1 VIRTV
6 TIERWAQ
13 YRRWLPSDVYLWTK
27 ALLLAGI
34 AIQAARLLWAI
45 ATPVGPLGEWRP
57 ASARALP
64 PQVQMAILAAVDPF
78 VRGGSLA
85 TSDPVAAALDVKLY
99 GVRSDG
105 GLGGGSAIIGLP
117 DGTQQS
123 FVVGEEVAPGVILAG
138 VHFDYVL
145 LGRGGQQQQKLF
157 IEGTEP
163 SVIAVETPSST
174 GEAPLS
180 AASPPDPPI
189 DVIRRGVS
197 FAPRNRGG
205 QVNGVVISPGG
216 DPAIFA
222 AAGFRTGDVV
232 VAVNGARIA
241 SAIDVAQL
249 QSSIVPGARLL
260 LTIERGAEIVP
271 VALNIAGNR

>member
-1 VIRTV
+1 MIRTLI
-6 TIERWAQ
+6 IERWSQ

-27 ALLLAGI
+27 ALLLTGV

-45 ATPVGPLGEWRP
+45 ATPVGPLGEWMP
-57 ASARALP
+57 ASARTLP

-85 TSDPVAAALDVKLY
+85 AAPVAAELNVKLY
-99 GVRSDG
+99 GIRGEG
-105 GLGGGSAIIGLP
+105 GLGGGAAIIGLS

-123 FVVGEEVAPGVILAG
+123 FAVGEKVAPGVILAG

-145 LGRGGQQQQKLF
+145 LDRGGQQQQKLF
-157 IEGTEP
+157 IEGTDAGAGAAVFP
-163 SVIAVETPSST
+163 STSA
-174 GEAPLS
+174 EAPLS
-180 AASPPDPPI
+180 AASTDGPSAA
-189 DVIRRGVS
+189 VIRQAVS

-205 QVNGVVISPGG
+205 KVNGVVISPGS
-216 DPAIFA
+216 DPALFA
-222 AAGFRTGDVV
+222 SAGFRTGDVV

-260 LTIERGAEIVP
+260 LTVERGAETVP
-271 VALNIAGNR
+271 VALNIAGN

>member
-6 TIERWAQ
+6 IIERWSQ

-27 ALLLAGI
+27 ALLFAGV
-34 AIQAARLLWAI
+34 AIQAARLLWAV
-45 ATPVGPLGEWRP
+45 ATPVGPLGDWMP

-85 TSDPVAAALDVKLY
+85 ASGPVAAQLDVKLY
-99 GVRSDG
+99 GVRGEG
-105 GLGGGSAIIGLP
+105 GLGGGAAIIGLP

-123 FVVGEEVAPGVILAG
+123 FVVGEEVAPGVVLAG

-145 LGRGGQQQQKLF
+145 LDSGGQQQQRLF
-157 IEGTEP
+157 LEGTDAG
-163 SVIAVETPSST
+163 VIAVATQSSS

-180 AASPPDPPI
+180 AVSPPDPPVDI
-189 DVIRRGVS
+189 IRRAVS

-205 QVNGVVISPGG
+205 KVNGVVISPGS
-216 DPAIFA
+216 DPALFA
-222 AAGFRTGDVV
+222 AAGFRNGDVV

-260 LTIERGAEIVP
+260 LTVERGTETVP
-271 VALNIAGNR
+271 IALNIAGN